1 MNRNTNSTNLFVGL
15 LLVGGGVLFLLSN
28 LGLFQGFG
36 SAIWSIIWMLA
47 FAVGGAFFL
56 LTFLR
61 DYRTNWWAAIP
72 GMTLLGLALSA
83 LFDNIVPG
91 LSGLSGPIFLASIG
105 GGFVLVYIAVPEN
118 WWAII
123 PAGVMLTLGAV
134 AGVDEAGIGGFGG
147 DFEGTLF
154 FFGLGATFL
163 VLALLPN
170 TRADLRWAF
179 IPALVM
185 IVLGLFVAASLDS
198 VINYIWPVAL
208 IGGGLYM
215 LLRGVSHRQ
224 VEAEPR
230 VPLKEESGEREVKL

>member
-1 MNRNTNSTNLFVGL
+1 MNRTTNSTNLLVGL
-15 LLVGGGVLFLLSN
+15 LLVAGGVLFLLSN
-28 LGLFQGFG
+28 LGLFDGFG
-36 SAIWSIIWMLA
+36 SAVWSLIWVLA
-47 FAVGGAFFL
+47 FGAGSAIFL

-61 DYRTNWWAAIP
+61 DYRENWWAAIP
-72 GMTLLGLALSA
+72 GMTLLGLALAA
-83 LFDNIVPG
+83 LFDEVVPG
-91 LSGLSGPIFLASIG
+91 LSGLSGSIFLASIG
-105 GGFVLVYIAVPEN
+105 AGFVLVYIAVPEN

-170 TRADLRWAF
+170 AGADLRWAF

-185 IVLGLFVAASLDS
+185 LVLGLFTAASLNS
-198 VINYIWPVAL
+198 VISYIWPVAL
-208 IGGGLYM
+208 IGGGLYV
-215 LLRGVSHRQ
+215 LLRGASNSRI
-224 VEAEPR
+224 EAEPR
-230 VPLKEESGEREVKL
+230 VLLDKE